1 MVPPEANPDWR
12 SHLLERNSEIRR
24 VVLESRRIA
33 VLGIKL
39 PDSYQPAYYVP
50 QYMQHAGYEIVPVP
64 VYYPDAREILGVPVA
79 RRLSEIEGAIDIVNV
94 FRRPSDLPKH
104 LEDIV
109 AARPRVVWLQSGI
122 RNSGFAESLAR
133 EGIDV
138 VQDRCIMV
146 EHQLAA
152 PPRPGSRRPD
162 RTQ

>member
-1 MVPPEANPDWR
+1 ARPRPNTRVPTPRPAQSLRPEPPAEACGQHHSAVLHSGMVPPEANPDWR

-94 FRRPSDLPKH
+94 F
-104 LEDIV
+104 
-109 AARPRVVWLQSGI
+109 
-122 RNSGFAESLAR
+122 
-133 EGIDV
+133 
-138 VQDRCIMV
+138 
-146 EHQLAA
+146 
-152 PPRPGSRRPD
+152 
-162 RTQ
+162 